1 MNEGEKNLAIDNHL
15 DSRVKKGISS
25 DNNDLKTLKG
35 VFKFFHQLKA
45 KSHNL
50 DLFPELLKKLQ
61 TQNTAYKKLLSFKCE
76 SPDSPIN
83 KYLDEVWEKRF
94 RDLK

>member
-1 MNEGEKNLAIDNHL
+1 MNEGEKNLSIENHL
-15 DSRVKKGISS
+15 DHRVKKGISGE
-25 DNNDLKTLKG
+25 NLELKTLKS
-35 VFKFFHQLKA
+35 VFKFLHQLKE

-50 DLFPELLKKLQ
+50 GLFPELLKKLK

-76 SPDSPIN
+76 APDSPIN

>member
-1 MNEGEKNLAIDNHL
+1 MEIKNL
-15 DSRVKKGISS
+15 
-25 DNNDLKTLKG
+25 
-35 VFKFFHQLKA
+35 
-45 KSHNL
+45 L
-50 DLFPELLKKLQ
+50 DLNNLRSAPELSDELLKKLQ